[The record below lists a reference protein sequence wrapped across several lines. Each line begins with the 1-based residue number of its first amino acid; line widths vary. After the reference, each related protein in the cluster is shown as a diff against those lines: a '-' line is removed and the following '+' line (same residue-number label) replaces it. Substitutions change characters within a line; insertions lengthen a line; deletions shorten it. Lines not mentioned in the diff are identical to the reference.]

1 MADMTSILLSGVN
14 KFAIDDKGSSDD
26 GIDSEKEEAVV
37 TSPGTKP
44 VFSQNGGIYISMQV
58 GRKVIACF

>member
-37 TSPGTKP
+37 TSPGTKS
-44 VFSQNGGIYISMQV
+44 VFSQDGSIYVSMQV